1 MLTRTGTR
9 PTPGTPSP
17 TMGRGDKTTMN
28 NETFVGNLTRDPEL
42 RHSSEGKPRATFSLA
57 INEGEGDNEKTH
69 FLDFTAFGTLGENVA
84 ASLVRGQRL
93 VVSGRVST
101 YKKDVTINGED
112 KSLTMVGFVASAVGP
127 DLRWA
132 TAKVSKVE
140 RSRVEPADAGA
151 EEAPSQAEAAP
162 AKAAAPAAKPA
173 ATKAAKPAA
182 NDDF

>member
-1 MLTRTGTR
+1 
-9 PTPGTPSP
+9 
-17 TMGRGDKTTMN
+17 MN
-28 NETFVGNLTRDPEL
+28 NQTFVGNLTRDPEL

-69 FLDFTAFGTLGENVA
+69 FLDFTAFGTLGENIA
-84 ASLVRGQRL
+84 ASLSRGQRL

-101 YKKDVTINGED
+101 YKKDVTIGGED
-112 KSLTMVGFVASAVGP
+112 KSLTMVGFVAP

-140 RSRVEPADAGA
+140 RARVEPADAGA
-151 EEAPSQAEAAP
+151 EEAPVQAAP
-162 AKAAAPAAKPA
+162 AKAAKPAAKA
-173 ATKAAKPAA
+173 AA